1 MMSSVS
7 GWKRPF
13 ALKTSQLERTRQDSA
28 EDQVTSTRGNLF
40 AKHQNDDDDVFEIVD
55 TRIHR
60 LRHDARH
67 DARYDPRHMTS
78 HDTHFD
84 ARRGVETR
92 MLERNHVNNDP
103 YLSTTGT
110 VTVLPFRGS
119 RERRKYSDDDV
130 IDDDEDCC
138 GGRRRKITKDDV
150 IETISEAISRSE
162 TAEEKERQIGD
173 MISYLEHLRKDMARK
188 KADHYQVENPAIVN
202 TLLMFVFMIFQ
213 RPVRI
218 SLSAPLAKIQ
228 NYIKNRL
235 QSLQI
240 DKRIGMLVII
250 VCLLLVCL
258 LCLLKLFNGAFDH
271 SLV

>member
-1 MMSSVS
+1 M
-7 GWKRPF
+7 
-13 ALKTSQLERTRQDSA
+13 
-28 EDQVTSTRGNLF
+28 TSTRGNLF

-202 TLLMFVFMIFQ
+202 TLLMFVFMIF
-213 RPVRI
+213 PET
-218 SLSAPLAKIQ
+218 SS
-228 NYIKNRL
+228 YIALRAIGKNT
-235 QSLQI
+235 
-240 DKRIGMLVII
+240 
-250 VCLLLVCL
+250 
-258 LCLLKLFNGAFDH
+258 KLY
-271 SLV
+271 